1 MQFLHGGV
9 GALAVQTM
17 EVARL
22 LPESWSPLANDI
34 ITWGAVAVALV
45 AIWQKIIKPASEH
58 LALLN
63 RIWDK
68 LQHEFEPNSG
78 EFEPNSGS
86 SLRDAVDRTDLR
98 LAELNDRFDDLKIHI
113 ERVDKKLAQH
123 MADVKDNGEAS

>member
-22 LPESWSPLANDI
+22 LPASWSPLANDI
-34 ITWGAVAVALV
+34 ITWGAVVVALV
-45 AIWQKIIKPASEH
+45 AIWQKIIKPASER

-78 EFEPNSGS
+78 S
-86 SLRDAVDRTDLR
+86 SLRDAIDRTDLR
-98 LAELNDRFDDLKIHI
+98 LAELNARFDDLEIRI
-113 ERVDKKLAQH
+113 DRVDSRLRQH
-123 MADVKDNGEAS
+123 MEDVKDNGESS

>member
-9 GALAVQTM
+9 GALAVRTT

-34 ITWGAVAVALV
+34 ITWGAVVVALV
-45 AIWQKIIKPASEH
+45 AIWQKIIKPASER

-78 EFEPNSGS
+78 S
-86 SLRDAVDRTDLR
+86 SLRDAIDRTDLR
-98 LAELNDRFDDLKIHI
+98 LAELNDRFDDLEIRI
-113 ERVDKKLAQH
+113 DRVDSRLRQH
-123 MADVKDNGEAS
+123 MEDVKDNGESS

>member
-22 LPESWSPLANDI
+22 LPASWSPLANDI
-34 ITWGAVAVALV
+34 ITWGAVVVALV
-45 AIWQKIIKPASEH
+45 AIWQKIIKPASER

-78 EFEPNSGS
+78 S
-86 SLRDAVDRTDLR
+86 SLRDAIDRTDLR
-98 LAELNDRFDDLKIHI
+98 LAELNGRFDDLEIRI
-113 ERVDKKLAQH
+113 DRVGSRLRQH
-123 MADVKDNGEAS
+123 MEDVKDNGESS

>member
-22 LPESWSPLANDI
+22 LPASWSPLANDI
-34 ITWGAVAVALV
+34 ITWGAVVVALV
-45 AIWQKIIKPASEH
+45 AIWQKIIKPASER

-78 EFEPNSGS
+78 S
-86 SLRDAVDRTDLR
+86 SLRDAIDRTDLR
-98 LAELNDRFDDLKIHI
+98 LAELNDRFDDLEIRI
-113 ERVDKKLAQH
+113 DRVDSRLRQH
-123 MADVKDNGEAS
+123 MEDVKDNGESS